1 MGMMKTSIALF
12 LIAACGGG
20 GGNSTD
26 GGGSGSNKPAD
37 ARVFLDAPPN
47 VPAMITIAG
56 TALDSGANTSV
67 PLAGVAIAL
76 LKTSDDSMLATATS
90 GADGKYSLPVTTNG
104 LVVDAYITAT
114 KSGYAPAATFPAA
127 PFQADTST
135 ADSNLVTSGNYAAL
149 SIFSGQTTG
158 MGFAVVAILDANQ
171 MPVQGA
177 TVSSTPAG
185 TYKYMQNNTPSGT
198 VSTDTDGAAFFVNL
212 TPGMVTVSAS
222 KSGSV
227 FKSHSIKALANT
239 FTSSVITE

>member
-1 MGMMKTSIALF
+1 MKTSIALF

-37 ARVFLDAPPN
+37 ARVFLDAPPT
-47 VPAMITIAG
+47 VPAMITISG
-56 TALDSGANTSV
+56 TALDSGASTSV

-135 ADSNLVTSGNYAAL
+135 ADSNLITTGNYSAL
-149 SIFSGQTTG
+149 TAFSGQAAHK
-158 MGFAVVAILDANQ
+158 GFAVVEILDANQ

-185 TYKYMQNNTPSGT
+185 TYKYMQNMIPTGT
-198 VSTDTDGAAFFVNL
+198 VSTDTDGTAFFVNL
-212 TPGMVTVSAS
+212 TPGMVTLSAT
-222 KSGSV
+222 KSGAT
-227 FKSHSIKALANT
+227 FKSHAIKAVADT
-239 FTSSVITE
+239 FTSSVINE